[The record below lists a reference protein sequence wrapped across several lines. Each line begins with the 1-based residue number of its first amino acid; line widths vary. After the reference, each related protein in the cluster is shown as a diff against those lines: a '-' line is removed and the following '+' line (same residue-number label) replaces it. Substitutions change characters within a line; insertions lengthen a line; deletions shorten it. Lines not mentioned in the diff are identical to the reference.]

1 MTTEEA
7 RLFFQ
12 KDKFATET
20 TGIVIENVLENYS
33 KCSLKICEK
42 HMNAANSVMGGAI
55 FTLADFSFAVASN
68 TKDSLTV
75 TASSTI
81 NYLGPAKGDS
91 LISECTLIKDGKR
104 VCYYEI
110 NICDNLGNKIALIT

>member
-33 KCSLKICEK
+33 K
-42 HMNAANSVMGGAI
+42 
-55 FTLADFSFAVASN
+55 
-68 TKDSLTV
+68 
-75 TASSTI
+75 
-81 NYLGPAKGDS
+81 
-91 LISECTLIKDGKR
+91 
-104 VCYYEI
+104 
-110 NICDNLGNKIALIT
+110 